1 MTFLLTLFEKGSS
14 LFLENPVWQILG
26 FIAMFVGIS
35 GYLVT
40 DDRKTIKIFI
50 VSCVFWIL
58 HFIYLV
64 NYGALAATSVGLIR
78 LILSLKYQ
86 KNISV
91 FMWIIALTI
100 AVGIYSFNGQAL
112 SMLPLLAT
120 SISSYGFFFLEK
132 IKLRIL
138 LAWVSLMWLT
148 YHLNTWS
155 MSGVLN
161 EIIVQGTILYSVY
174 KFATGHEKKEK
185 ILDRFKRKIWKAPAR
200 VNFWRYVF
208 FRDKDRFE

>member
-1 MTFLLTLFEKGSS
+1 M
-14 LFLENPVWQILG
+14 
-26 FIAMFVGIS
+26 FIGIS

-64 NYGALAATSVGLIR
+64 NYWALAATCVWLIR

-100 AVGIYSFNGQAL
+100 AVGIYSFNGQAI

-120 SISSYGFFFLEK
+120 SVSSYGFFFLQK
-132 IKLRIL
+132 IRLRML
-138 LAWVSLMWLT
+138 LAWVSLMWLV

-155 MSGVLN
+155 MSGILN
-161 EIIVQGTILYSVY
+161 EVIVQGTILYSVY
-174 KFATGHEKKEK
+174 KFATGQEKKEK
-185 ILDRFKRKIWKAPAR
+185 ILDRLKRRIWKAPQR
-200 VNFWRYVF
+200 INFGRYIF
-208 FRDKDRFE
+208 LRDKDRFE